1 MTAARRILPAG
12 VALAAVFAGCG
23 KSGPKVSL
31 RFHPPAGAVYHFA
44 LDQNSKIKFES
55 GPAAAMGEQQ
65 LAMHMYFTQAVGDPT
80 GNNVVVTMTFDSI
93 RAESPMLPQAMMEQT
108 FQQMR
113 GMKSTVVYDDR
124 MHVQH
129 LEFSGAPGM
138 PPQMSDEITGSFKN
152 LAFPFPDQP
161 VGPGDSW
168 EVQMELPMGNL
179 RGVGPIRTSTK
190 ITVKEIQV
198 AGADT
203 SVLLNVVTSFPRDPV
218 NVQAQGQTVELKF
231 AGTMTGEQLFSLRQG
246 APVRTTM
253 GGTMHLEMKGGALGG
268 QAMAMSMEQQA
279 TMKMTEH

>member
-12 VALAAVFAGCG
+12 VALAAVLVGCG
-23 KSGPKVSL
+23 KSGPKVAL
-31 RFHPPAGAVYHFA
+31 RYHPPAGAVYHFA
-44 LDQNSKIKFES
+44 LDQQSKIKFES

-65 LAMHMYFTQAVGDPT
+65 LTMHMYFTQAVGDPS
-80 GNNVVVTMTFDSI
+80 GNNITVTMTFDSI
-93 RAESPMLPQAMMEQT
+93 TAESPMLPRAMMEQQ
-108 FQQMR
+108 FAQMR
-113 GMKSTVVYDDR
+113 GMKSTVLYDDR

-129 LEFSGAPGM
+129 LDFSGAPGM
-138 PPQMSDEITGSFKN
+138 PPQMTDEITSSFKN
-152 LAFPFPDQP
+152 LAFPFPEQP

-168 EVQMELPMGNL
+168 DVQMELPMGNL
-179 RGVGPIRTSTK
+179 PGAGPIRTSTK

-198 AGADT
+198 SGADT
-203 SVLLNVVTSFPRDPV
+203 SVLLSVVTTFPQGPV

-268 QAMAMSMEQQA
+268 QSMAMSMEQQA